1 MNAEP
6 LNLGYSSLTMGYAGP
21 VRDQL
26 MSIYER
32 LLSAFGPQDWWPGDS
47 PFEVCAGAILTQNTS
62 WENVKR
68 AISNLK
74 DKGLLRPRAI
84 YELPR
89 ESLARIIRPAGYYN
103 VKAGRLQNFVAF
115 LLHEFEGNLDTM
127 FSTGLETLR
136 PMLLNIKG
144 IGPETADSILLYAGE
159 LPSFVVDVY
168 TVRALMRHDFIDEN
182 ADYEGVRS
190 LFMDHLPADVEL
202 YNEYHALWVMLGKN
216 FCKKTKPRCEECP
229 LNGI

>member
-1 MNAEP
+1 
-6 LNLGYSSLTMGYAGP
+6 MGCAGP
-21 VRDQL
+21 VGDQL

-32 LLSAFGPQDWWPGDS
+32 LLAAFGPQNWWPGDS

-62 WENVKR
+62 WGNVKR

-74 DKGLLRPRAI
+74 NKGLLSPRAI
-84 YELPR
+84 YELSR

-115 LLHEFEGNLDTM
+115 LLGEFEGDLDNM

-136 PMLLNIKG
+136 PMLLDIKG

-159 LPSFVVDVY
+159 LPSFVVDIY

-202 YNEYHALWVMLGKN
+202 YNEYHALWVILGKS
-216 FCKKTKPRCEECP
+216 FCKKTKPRCEGCP
-229 LNGI
+229 LDGI

>member
-1 MNAEP
+1 MD
-6 LNLGYSSLTMGYAGP
+6 LTTGCAGP
-21 VRDQL
+21 VGDQL
-26 MSIYER
+26 ISIYER
-32 LLSAFGPQDWWPGDS
+32 LLAAFGPQDWWPGDS
-47 PFEVCAGAILTQNTS
+47 PFEVCTGAILTQNTS

-74 DKGLLRPRAI
+74 NKGLLSPRAI

-89 ESLARIIRPAGYYN
+89 ESLAQVIRPAGYYN

-115 LLHEFEGNLDTM
+115 LLDKFEGNLDNM
-127 FSTGLETLR
+127 FSMGLETLR
-136 PMLLNIKG
+136 TMLLDIKG

-168 TVRALMRHDFIDEN
+168 TVRVLMRHNFIDEN
-182 ADYEGVRS
+182 AGYEEVRS

-202 YNEYHALWVMLGKN
+202 YNEYHALWVILGKS
-216 FCKKTKPRCEECP
+216 FCKKTKPRCEGCP

>member
-1 MNAEP
+1 
-6 LNLGYSSLTMGYAGP
+6 LVSSSQTSGYAGP
-21 VRDQL
+21 VGDQL
-26 MSIYER
+26 ISVYER

-47 PFEVCAGAILTQNTS
+47 PFEVCVGAILTQNTN
-62 WENVKR
+62 WENVRK

-74 DKGLLRPRAI
+74 DKDLLSPRAI

-89 ESLARIIRPAGYYN
+89 QSLAQIIRSAGYYN
-103 VKAGRLQNFVAF
+103 VKAERLQNFVAF
-115 LLHEFEGNLDTM
+115 LVDNFEGNIDTM
-127 FSTGLETLR
+127 FSKGLETLR
-136 PMLLNIKG
+136 PMLLDIKG

-202 YNEYHALWVMLGKN
+202 YNEYHALWVILGKN
-216 FCKKTKPRCEECP
+216 FCKKTKPRCDGCP
-229 LNGI
+229 LNGM

>member
-1 MNAEP
+1 MVS
-6 LNLGYSSLTMGYAGP
+6 SSLTTGYAGP
-21 VRDQL
+21 VGDQL
-26 MSIYER
+26 ISIYER

-62 WENVKR
+62 WENVRR

-74 DKGLLRPRAI
+74 NKDLLRPRAI
-84 YELPR
+84 YELSR
-89 ESLARIIRPAGYYN
+89 ESLAQIIRPAGYYN
-103 VKAGRLQNFVAF
+103 VKAERLQNFVAF
-115 LLHEFEGNLDTM
+115 LVDEFEGSIDTM
-127 FSTGLETLR
+127 FSKGLETLR
-136 PMLLNIKG
+136 PMLLDIKG

-202 YNEYHALWVMLGKN
+202 YNEYHALWVILGKN

-229 LNGI
+229 LSGM

>member
-1 MNAEP
+1 MV
-6 LNLGYSSLTMGYAGP
+6 YSSLTTGYAGP
-21 VRDQL
+21 VEDQL

-32 LLSAFGPQDWWPGDS
+32 LLAAFGPQDWWPGDS

-62 WENVKR
+62 WENVRR

-74 DKGLLRPRAI
+74 NKGLLSPRAI
-84 YELPR
+84 YELSR
-89 ESLARIIRPAGYYN
+89 GSLARIIRPAGYYN

-115 LLHEFEGNLDTM
+115 LVDEFEGNLDNM

-136 PMLLNIKG
+136 PMLLDIKG

-168 TVRALMRHDFIDEN
+168 TIRALMRHDFIDEN
-182 ADYEGVRS
+182 ADYERVRS

-202 YNEYHALWVMLGKN
+202 YNEYHALWVILGKS
-216 FCKKTKPRCEECP
+216 FCKKTRPRCDGCP